1 MALKVDNLEGNELAD
16 DYIRKSVPQGR
27 WADAWD
33 VFKSNFLKFVLLN
46 LVVFVTFVPGIAVMF
61 IRSNYYLASL
71 GLTGPFNPSLGYPFN
86 PDTVGLSESI
96 TLSADILFYSLLI
109 AAGFIASIGISGAAY
124 SIKKILNTHGECT
137 VKGFFHGI
145 KVCYFTTVLPVTLFM
160 TFFFCTTIVGDWMNL
175 VIVTG
180 GNKAAAITAYVF
192 VIIATVL
199 VGLFSGWLFAV
210 GTGYKVKF
218 TQLFKNTF
226 VLLVGTPLQT
236 VLMAGFT
243 LIPVWLFMIGGLIRT
258 ISYVLFVFLGFSF
271 ILLSWTAYT
280 QWVFDMFVTPNLK
293 AAAQAENSVKT
304 EKQLAQER
312 AEEQR
317 RTAMELLA
325 AGRSEL
331 IARPI
336 MPIASEPAVRIP
348 AMTFTRTDI
357 TAAASDRAKLTAD
370 VTAYEQAHIN
380 DPVYAEYNKL
390 FAERERALQSDTGK
404 KGKKAKKISADNLL
418 K

>member
-1 MALKVDNLEGNELAD
+1 MALKVNDLEGNELAD

-71 GLTGPFNPSLGYPFN
+71 GLTGPFNPSLAYPFN

-96 TLSADILFYSLLI
+96 TLSADLLFYSLLI
-109 AAGFIASIGISGAAY
+109 VAGFIASIGISGAAY
-124 SIKKILNTHGECT
+124 SIRKILNTHGECT
-137 VKGFFHGI
+137 VKGFFHGV
-145 KVCYFTTVLPVTLFM
+145 KVCYFSTLLPVTLFM
-160 TFFFCTTIVGDWMNL
+160 VFFFSTTIVGDWMHL
-175 VIVTG
+175 IIATG

-192 VIIATVL
+192 TIIVTVF
-199 VGLFSGWLFAV
+199 VGLFCAWLFAV

-218 TQLFKNTF
+218 TQLFKNSF
-226 VLLVGTPLQT
+226 VLLIGTPLQT
-236 VLMAGFT
+236 ILMAGFT
-243 LIPVWLFMIGGLIRT
+243 LIPVWLFLIGGIVRT

-271 ILLSWTAYT
+271 ILLCWTAYT

-293 AAAQAENSVKT
+293 PAAEQQKTPKT

-325 AGRSEL
+325 AGKSEL

-348 AMTFTRTDI
+348 TMTFTRADVA
-357 TAAASDRAKLTAD
+357 AAASDRAKLTAA
-370 VTAYEQAHIN
+370 VAEYERAHMN

-390 FAERERALQSDTGK
+390 FAERERALQSETGK

>member
-1 MALKVDNLEGNELAD
+1 MALKVNNLEGNELAD

-61 IRSNYYLASL
+61 VRSNIYIASL
-71 GLTGPFNPSLGYPFN
+71 GMTGPFNPSLSYPFN
-86 PDTVGLSESI
+86 PSTVGLSESI
-96 TLSADILFYSLLI
+96 TLSADLLFYSLLI
-109 AAGFIASIGISGAAY
+109 VAGFIASIGISGAAY

-160 TFFFCTTIVGDWMNL
+160 AFFFSTTIVGDWMHL
-175 VIVTG
+175 VIATG

-199 VGLFSGWLFAV
+199 VGLFCGWLFSV
-210 GTGYKVKF
+210 GTGYKVTF
-218 TQLFKNTF
+218 TQLFKNAF
-226 VLLVGTPLQT
+226 VLLVSTPLQT
-236 VLMAGFT
+236 ILMAGIT
-243 LIPVWLFMIGGLIRT
+243 LVPVWLFLIGGLIRT
-258 ISYVLFVFLGFSF
+258 LSYVLFVFLGFSF
-271 ILLSWTAYT
+271 MLLCWTAFT
-280 QWVFDMFVTPNLK
+280 QWVFDMYVTPNLK
-293 AAAQAENSVKT
+293 IAAEQQKSAKT

-325 AGRSEL
+325 AGKSEL

-348 AMTFTRTDI
+348 AMTFTRSDI
-357 TAAASDRAKLTAD
+357 SAAASDRATLSAN
-370 VTAYEQAHIN
+370 VAAYEQAHQN

-390 FAERERALQSDTGK
+390 FAEREKALQSDTGK